1 MCVFLFERCH
11 NELTADV
18 SGAGRAV
25 LHGAG
30 VGPFLSVGCSLT
42 VPALW
47 GEDRAALAHVELM
60 YCMREYV

>member
-1 MCVFLFERCH
+1 MFFLFQRCY
-11 NELTADV
+11 NELAADL

-47 GEDRAALAHVELM
+47 GAEDRAALAHVD
-60 YCMREYV
+60 